1 MSQGRFP
8 KTVYA
13 VSWESRKGGEVV
25 KRTHRAVAL
34 LATTALMMAMVA
46 MAGAPYAFAETFAT
60 TAGIT
65 DAHANQTEAHI
76 GG

>member
-1 MSQGRFP
+1 M
-8 KTVYA
+8 
-13 VSWESRKGGEVV
+13 